1 MRKKYCKT
9 KKAITLVELVVAMA
23 LIALFAVACVS
34 LILPISMIYTH
45 NRNLARAQLV
55 ADNVAS
61 TLRSACT
68 GNDIECAG
76 DVWIA
81 SSGYEL
87 IEESDSIASL
97 SSGEVLIIRK
107 SPEYCISIASNYE
120 ITGTLYGLVK
130 ENDTSDDAAYSV
142 ETGSGGLY
150 SRAIYRMF
158 PGDCSGN
165 DPAAEVVASGAGR
178 VHYGYFAS
186 GTNVNSF
193 VFPNAY
199 YDFTDPLTNTA
210 YDIYTIDLNFSE
222 LTYDVDTGAPA
233 YVKCLITV
241 NSDNGVAYSRKVALH
256 LS

>member
-1 MRKKYCKT
+1 MHKKYYRT

-34 LILPISMIYTH
+34 LILPISVIYTH
-45 NRNLARAQLV
+45 NRELARAQLV

-61 TLRSACT
+61 SIRAACT

-87 IEESDSIASL
+87 IDENDSISSL
-97 SSGEVLIIRK
+97 PSGEVLIIRK

-120 ITGTLYGLVK
+120 INGTLYGSVK
-130 ENDTSDDAAYSV
+130 ANDTTDDLGYSA
-142 ETGSGGLY
+142 ETGSSGLY
-150 SRAIYRMF
+150 TRAIYRMF
-158 PGDCSGN
+158 PGG
-165 DPAAEVVASGAGR
+165 DPAAEAVASGEGR
-178 VHYGYFAS
+178 VHYGYFAA

-210 YDIYTIDLNFSE
+210 YDKYTVNLNFSE
-222 LTYDVDTGAPA
+222 LTHDVDTGAPA
-233 YVKCLITV
+233 YVNCLITV
-241 NSDNGVAYSRKVALH
+241 NSDNGVAYSRTIALH

>member
-1 MRKKYCKT
+1 MRRRIYKT
-9 KKAITLVELVVAMA
+9 KKAITLIELVVAMA
-23 LIALFAVACVS
+23 LIAIFAVACVS
-34 LILPISMIYTH
+34 LILPISVIYTH
-45 NRNLARAQLV
+45 NNDLAKAQLV
-55 ADNVAS
+55 ADNVAAS
-61 TLRSACT
+61 LRAACT
-68 GNDIECAG
+68 GNDVESAG

-87 IEESDSIASL
+87 IEESDSISSL
-97 SSGEVLIIRK
+97 PSGKVLIIRK

-120 ITGTLYGLVK
+120 INGTLYGLVK
-130 ENDTSDDAAYSV
+130 ANDTSDDATYSI
-142 ETGSGGLY
+142 ETGAGGLY

-158 PGDCSGN
+158 PGD
-165 DPAAEVVASGAGR
+165 DPAAETVASGVGR

-210 YDIYTIDLNFSE
+210 YDIYTIDLNFSD
-222 LTYDVDTGAPA
+222 LTYDVVTGAPA
-233 YVKCLITV
+233 YVNCLITV
-241 NSDNGVAYSRKVALH
+241 NSDNGVAYSRTIALH